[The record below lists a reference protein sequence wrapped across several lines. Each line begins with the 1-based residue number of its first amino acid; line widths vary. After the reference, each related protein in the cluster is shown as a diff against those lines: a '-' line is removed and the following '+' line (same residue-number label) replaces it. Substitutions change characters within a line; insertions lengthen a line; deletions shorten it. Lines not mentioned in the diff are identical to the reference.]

1 MLSSFGY
8 LLKEYRLNRHMTQ
21 KELAEA
27 IGVNGS
33 YIARLE
39 RDERRPSRRVVT
51 NMARAMNLAA
61 EDRDRLLAS
70 AQHLPE
76 GDLARLV
83 EHSGV
88 SLTHPAIQAVANALQ
103 DRDLTAHG
111 REQLENE
118 IIAYVGFR
126 LQQLK
131 QQDQMRLAQRANGRG
146 AVAAD

>member
-1 MLSSFGY
+1 MLSSFGH
-8 LLKEYRLNRHMTQ
+8 LLKEYRLNHHMTQ
-21 KELAEA
+21 KELAAA

-51 NMARAMNLAA
+51 NVAWAMNLSA

-76 GDLARLV
+76 GDLARIV
-83 EHSGV
+83 ERSGV
-88 SLTHPAIQAVANALQ
+88 SLAHPVIQAVANALQ

-131 QQDQMRLAQRANGRG
+131 HQEQMRLTQRASGQ
-146 AVAAD
+146 ALVAAD